1 MSGRAGDQ
9 PRGRYRHGVVR
20 WVAAGVIVLALVA
33 AVLPSFGAVPSDAD
47 GDADTAAP
55 VPAPPSSPASSP
67 PPSPPAGSSTA
78 TSVAPAP
85 TTSGDVTPPVTDSDV
100 PSLYGL
106 ISDDP
111 QFSSVENAIEAA
123 GLFDDLENGG
133 PFTLFAPSN
142 DAFEALDPAFA
153 GALNADPR
161 LHEDILFHHA
171 LAGIHDSREL
181 REGSIEMVDGSS
193 VEIDIGPD
201 GITLVSGVTAA
212 TVTDA
217 DLAASNGVLH
227 VVDGILIPPG
237 IDAVVDDDAA
247 VSVSVAAGGVVL
259 TGAVG
264 DAAQRARL
272 REAVEEAV
280 DPASVDDRLVVDP
293 AAAAG
298 DARLD
303 DLAAVGGLL
312 PIEFV
317 DGDARLAGEA
327 IAVGGVVVDDAA
339 RRRLENLAAELT
351 TTVLPISGAARP
363 LRNLAREVD
372 TDVLLDLERRPTADS
387 LLARTISAEIERL
400 LAAKPLR
407 FVSGVRFADPSA
419 GATLDR
425 VAGLVKAADGLVVA
439 IVGFTDTGGNAATNL
454 RISLLRA
461 EAVENELVRRGVP
474 ADDLAT
480 AGFGETAPVLVD
492 GVEDAAASRR
502 VEVAVRLS
510 EPTP

>member
-33 AVLPSFGAVPSDAD
+33 AVLPSFGAVPGDAD
-47 GDADTAAP
+47 GATVSVPTTSATGSTA
-55 VPAPPSSPASSP
+55 P
-67 PPSPPAGSSTA
+67 PPSTVTTLEA
-78 TSVAPAP
+78 AP
-85 TTSGDVTPPVTDSDV
+85 TTSGNGAPEDTDTDV
-100 PSLYGL
+100 PSLYEL
-106 ISDDP
+106 LSNDP

-161 LHEDILFHHA
+161 LLEDILFHHA

-339 RRRLENLAAELT
+339 RRRLENLAAEL
-351 TTVLPISGAARP
+351 
-363 LRNLAREVD
+363 D

>member
-67 PPSPPAGSSTA
+67 PPSPPSSPPAGSSTA

-181 REGSIEMVDGSS
+181 REGSIAMVDGSS

-312 PIEFV
+312 PIELV

-339 RRRLENLAAELT
+339 RRRLENLAAEL
-351 TTVLPISGAARP
+351 
-363 LRNLAREVD
+363 D

-400 LAAKPLR
+400 LAAQPLR

>member
-33 AVLPSFGAVPSDAD
+33 AVLPSFGAVPGDAD
-47 GDADTAAP
+47 GATVSVPTTSATGSTA
-55 VPAPPSSPASSP
+55 P
-67 PPSPPAGSSTA
+67 PPSTVTTLEA
-78 TSVAPAP
+78 AP
-85 TTSGDVTPPVTDSDV
+85 TTSGNGAPEDTDTDV
-100 PSLYGL
+100 PSLYEL
-106 ISDDP
+106 LSNDP

-161 LHEDILFHHA
+161 LLEDILFHHA

-181 REGSIEMVDGSS
+181 RDGSIEMVDGSS

-339 RRRLENLAAELT
+339 RRRLENLAAEL
-351 TTVLPISGAARP
+351 
-363 LRNLAREVD
+363 D

>member
-1 MSGRAGDQ
+1 
-9 PRGRYRHGVVR
+9 
-20 WVAAGVIVLALVA
+20 VIVLALVA
-33 AVLPSFGAVPSDAD
+33 AVLPSFGAVPGDAD
-47 GDADTAAP
+47 GATVSVPTTSATGSTA
-55 VPAPPSSPASSP
+55 P
-67 PPSPPAGSSTA
+67 PPSTVTTLEA
-78 TSVAPAP
+78 AP
-85 TTSGDVTPPVTDSDV
+85 TTSGNGAPEDTDTDV
-100 PSLYGL
+100 PSLYEL
-106 ISDDP
+106 LSNDP

-161 LHEDILFHHA
+161 LLEDILFHHA

-339 RRRLENLAAELT
+339 RRRLENLAAEL
-351 TTVLPISGAARP
+351 
-363 LRNLAREVD
+363 D

-400 LAAKPLR
+400 LAAQPLR

>member
-33 AVLPSFGAVPSDAD
+33 AVLPSFGAVPGDAD
-47 GDADTAAP
+47 GATVSVPTTSATGSTA
-55 VPAPPSSPASSP
+55 P
-67 PPSPPAGSSTA
+67 PPSTVTTLEA
-78 TSVAPAP
+78 AP
-85 TTSGDVTPPVTDSDV
+85 TTSGNGAPEDTDTDV
-100 PSLYGL
+100 PSLYEL
-106 ISDDP
+106 LSNDP

-327 IAVGGVVVDDAA
+327 IAVGGDVVDDAA
-339 RRRLENLAAELT
+339 RRRLENLAAEL
-351 TTVLPISGAARP
+351 
-363 LRNLAREVD
+363 D
-372 TDVLLDLERRPTADS
+372 TDVLLDLARRPPADS
-387 LLARTISAEIERL
+387 LLARTISGEIERL

>member
-1 MSGRAGDQ
+1 M
-9 PRGRYRHGVVR
+9 
-20 WVAAGVIVLALVA
+20 LALVA
-33 AVLPSFGAVPSDAD
+33 AVLPSFGAVPGDAD
-47 GDADTAAP
+47 GATVSVPTTSATGSTA
-55 VPAPPSSPASSP
+55 P
-67 PPSPPAGSSTA
+67 PPSTVTTLEA
-78 TSVAPAP
+78 AP
-85 TTSGDVTPPVTDSDV
+85 TTSGNGAPEDTDTDV
-100 PSLYGL
+100 PSLYEL
-106 ISDDP
+106 LSNDP

-161 LHEDILFHHA
+161 LLEDILFHHA

-181 REGSIEMVDGSS
+181 RDGSIEMVDGSS

-339 RRRLENLAAELT
+339 RRRLENLAAEL
-351 TTVLPISGAARP
+351 
-363 LRNLAREVD
+363 D

>member
-212 TVTDA
+212 SVTDA

-339 RRRLENLAAELT
+339 RRRLENLAAEL
-351 TTVLPISGAARP
+351 
-363 LRNLAREVD
+363 D

-400 LAAKPLR
+400 LAAQPLR

-480 AGFGETAPVLVD
+480 AGV
-492 GVEDAAASRR
+492 
-502 VEVAVRLS
+502 
-510 EPTP
+510 

>member
-67 PPSPPAGSSTA
+67 PSSPPAGSSTA

-161 LHEDILFHHA
+161 LLEDILFHHA

-339 RRRLENLAAELT
+339 RRRLENLAAEL
-351 TTVLPISGAARP
+351 
-363 LRNLAREVD
+363 D

>member
-339 RRRLENLAAELT
+339 RRRLENLAAEL
-351 TTVLPISGAARP
+351 
-363 LRNLAREVD
+363 D

>member
-33 AVLPSFGAVPSDAD
+33 AVLPSFGAVPGDAD
-47 GDADTAAP
+47 GATVSVPTTSATGSTA
-55 VPAPPSSPASSP
+55 P
-67 PPSPPAGSSTA
+67 PPSTVTTLEA
-78 TSVAPAP
+78 AP
-85 TTSGDVTPPVTDSDV
+85 TTSGNGAPEDTDTDV
-100 PSLYGL
+100 PSLYEL
-106 ISDDP
+106 LSNDP

-161 LHEDILFHHA
+161 LLEDILFHHA

-339 RRRLENLAAELT
+339 RRRLENLAAEL
-351 TTVLPISGAARP
+351 
-363 LRNLAREVD
+363 D

-502 VEVAVRLS
+502 VEIAVRLS

>member
-67 PPSPPAGSSTA
+67 PPSPPAGSSTT

-161 LHEDILFHHA
+161 LLEDILFHHA

-181 REGSIEMVDGSS
+181 RDGSIEMVDGSS

-339 RRRLENLAAELT
+339 RRRLENLAAEL
-351 TTVLPISGAARP
+351 
-363 LRNLAREVD
+363 D

-439 IVGFTDTGGNAATNL
+439 IVGFTDTGGNAATKL

>member
-67 PPSPPAGSSTA
+67 PPSPPAGSSTT

-339 RRRLENLAAELT
+339 RRRLENLAAEL
-351 TTVLPISGAARP
+351 
-363 LRNLAREVD
+363 D

>member
-1 MSGRAGDQ
+1 
-9 PRGRYRHGVVR
+9 
-20 WVAAGVIVLALVA
+20 VIVLALVA
-33 AVLPSFGAVPSDAD
+33 AVLPSFGAVPGDAD
-47 GDADTAAP
+47 GATVP
-55 VPAPPSSPASSP
+55 VPTTSATGSTAP
-67 PPSPPAGSSTA
+67 PPSTVTTLEA
-78 TSVAPAP
+78 AP
-85 TTSGDVTPPVTDSDV
+85 TTSGNGAPEDTDTDV
-100 PSLYGL
+100 PSLYEL
-106 ISDDP
+106 LSNDP

-161 LHEDILFHHA
+161 LLEDILFHHA

-181 REGSIEMVDGSS
+181 RDGSIEMVDGSS

-339 RRRLENLAAELT
+339 RRRLENLAAEL
-351 TTVLPISGAARP
+351 
-363 LRNLAREVD
+363 D

>member
-339 RRRLENLAAELT
+339 RRRLENLAAEL
-351 TTVLPISGAARP
+351 
-363 LRNLAREVD
+363 D

-400 LAAKPLR
+400 LAAQPLR

>member
-1 MSGRAGDQ
+1 
-9 PRGRYRHGVVR
+9 
-20 WVAAGVIVLALVA
+20 VIVLALVA
-33 AVLPSFGAVPSDAD
+33 AVLPSFGAVPGDAD
-47 GDADTAAP
+47 GATVSVPTTSATGSTA
-55 VPAPPSSPASSP
+55 P
-67 PPSPPAGSSTA
+67 PPSTVTTLEA
-78 TSVAPAP
+78 AP
-85 TTSGDVTPPVTDSDV
+85 TTSGNGAPEDTDTDV
-100 PSLYGL
+100 PSLYEL
-106 ISDDP
+106 LSNDP

-161 LHEDILFHHA
+161 LLEDILFHHA

-339 RRRLENLAAELT
+339 RRRLENLAAEL
-351 TTVLPISGAARP
+351 
-363 LRNLAREVD
+363 D

>member
-67 PPSPPAGSSTA
+67 PSSPPAGSSTA

-181 REGSIEMVDGSS
+181 REGSIAMVDGSS

-339 RRRLENLAAELT
+339 RRRLENLAAEL
-351 TTVLPISGAARP
+351 
-363 LRNLAREVD
+363 D